1 MALTWPICCGRVVL
15 SDFCLRVLL
24 LGMPRLG
31 VLAFRRVVLSEF
43 CRRVRAS
50 RLPFWLRA
58 FGELCSRG
66 CCVMYIPCW
75 KPVIV
80 GCSVGGADSGGNLP
94 VSFGIN
100 VGALGLGFVWWVGL
114 GAKPFAL
121 MEDLFGLA
129 LDWRAPFLSRSRKS
143 WLGGVLVGVEEGNM
157 GFMNM
162 GLVVGMK
169 LDEGYV
175 DVD

>member
-1 MALTWPICCGRVVL
+1 
-15 SDFCLRVLL
+15 
-24 LGMPRLG
+24 MPRLG

-43 CRRVRAS
+43 CQRVRAS